1 MGDDQQRSALAKA
14 SKPASNEFFSTLIAA
29 NHILHYHNV
38 VDAYGHISARNPQDD
53 RTFFISKSL
62 APALV
67 SNREDIEEY
76 YVSDASPVNKD
87 APKGYAERFIH
98 SEIYKQFK
106 GVQAVIHGHPEVVL
120 PFSISSIP
128 LRPVFHMGGVMGAQC
143 PIYDIQ
149 QHYKGSDNLH
159 SLLVTNEHL
168 GAGLAAG
175 FNPSTMMSKTTNLIR
190 NYIVSS
196 TISAASTPDFPPNP
210 TVLMRGHGF
219 TCIGATVQE
228 AVNRAIYTCTNAR
241 VQTTAMLM
249 QGSYNVG
256 LVGER
261 FGGGEKETGPAKH
274 EDIKYLSERECK
286 DSWTAISSTAERP
299 WKLWCAEVA
308 ASGLYENLMGP
319 VPGA

>member
-1 MGDDQQRSALAKA
+1 MADDQRSALAKA
-14 SKPASNEFFSTLIAA
+14 SKPPSQDFFATLITA

-38 VDAYGHISARNPQDD
+38 VDAFGHISARNPQDD
-53 RTFFISKSL
+53 RTFFLSKNV

-67 SNREDIEEY
+67 SGRDDIEEY
-76 YVSDASPVNKD
+76 YVADASPVNKD
-87 APKGYAERFIH
+87 APDGYKERFIH
-98 SEIYKQFK
+98 SEIYKKFK
-106 GVQAVIHGHPEVVL
+106 GVQSVVHGHPEVVL

-128 LRPVFHMGGVMGAQC
+128 LRPVFHMGGIMGAQC

-149 QHYKGSDNLH
+149 QHYKASDQLH

-175 FNPSTMMSKTTNLIR
+175 FNPSTLVSKTTNLIR
-190 NYIVSS
+190 NFVTSQA
-196 TISAASTPDFPPNP
+196 TAAPDFPPNP

-219 TCIGATVQE
+219 TCIGGAVEE
-228 AVNRAIYTCTNAR
+228 AVNRAVYTCTNAR

-274 EDIKYLSERECK
+274 EDIKYLNDREVK
-286 DSWTAISSTAERP
+286 DSYTAIGAQSARP

-308 ASGLYENLMGP
+308 ASSLYNNELGSP
-319 VPGA
+319 PGA